1 MIVMKRHRLFILMTV
16 ALLTASYGCND
27 ILDENPK
34 TAFTADYYKTAQG
47 FQDGLNAS
55 YSYLRFQYGSNP
67 ALGLNITG
75 TDEFTFGPEPNYNS
89 SGDNQPHKLMGTY
102 DVTPQAGYLQ
112 VTFNRT
118 FPVINTLN
126 GLVDLAD
133 QVPTFT
139 DQQYRESVAQARY
152 LRAHYYYLL
161 VGHFGAVPLDLG
173 SGELK
178 FNTKPYTGFNRGTN
192 EAERT
197 ELLAKNY
204 QTMIDDLT
212 YASENLPDQ
221 RVSTEFR
228 LFKAVAF
235 HLLAKVYLARH
246 YSALSQPGDAQ
257 KAYDAANEVVSNP
270 GKYGVALQQDF
281 AEVFRQGNDYNSE
294 ILFAAERIPLE
305 YVNNGYLNANAD
317 GIGDGE
323 NMAANCF
330 TSNYEQP
337 LLQGNPG
344 NPLPPLASLPTG
356 FVVGDIIDG
365 RPSASQRPLRKLA
378 PTRWLTETA
387 FADKVNDSR
396 YHGSFRTLW
405 TAATQNTSGSTA
417 YNNFM
422 ASLVQ
427 HGRALGDTAF
437 YLADSPAQA
446 EAMGVILS
454 DPASFGSKYYRV
466 YSSHNWYSNQLYAGP
481 PAPSNVVLV
490 YPSLKKFNDAQ
501 RANPNGSS
509 GRPMPIFRLA
519 ETYLLAA
526 EAAFLTSNA
535 NRAAELINVIRT
547 RAAYRPGLAPG
558 VLTARV
564 TAMQITSGDVTFDFI
579 MDERARELAGEGGRW
594 TDLALRGGS
603 DPNKFISRVNLNE
616 DANGKVQAKH
626 RLRPIPQSQ
635 LDAISDPDKQ
645 KYQNPEY

>member
-1 MIVMKRHRLFILMTV
+1 MKRHRLNILITV
-16 ALLTASYGCND
+16 ALLTASYGCTD
-27 ILDENPK
+27 ILDESPK
-34 TAFTADYYKTAQG
+34 TAFTTDYYKTAQG

-89 SGDNQPHKLMGTY
+89 SGDNLPHKLMGTY

-126 GLVDLAD
+126 GLVEFASA
-133 QVPTFT
+133 VPTFT
-139 DQQYRESVAQARY
+139 EQQYKESVAQARY

-161 VGHFGAVPLDLG
+161 VAHFGAVPLDLG

-192 EAERT
+192 ETERT
-197 ELLAKNY
+197 ELLVKNY
-204 QTMIDDLT
+204 QAMIDDLT

-221 RVSTEFR
+221 RIPSEFR

-246 YSALSQPGDAQ
+246 YSSIAQPGDAQ
-257 KAYDAANEVVSNP
+257 KAYDAANEVVTNL

-294 ILFAAERIPLE
+294 ILLAAERIPLE

-337 LLQGNPG
+337 TLLSPAG
-344 NPLPPLASLPTG
+344 L
-356 FVVGDIIDG
+356 DIIDG
-365 RPSASQRPLRKLA
+365 RPLSFQRPLRKLA

-396 YHGSFRTLW
+396 YHNSFRTVF
-405 TAATQNTSGSTA
+405 TAATQNASGTTA
-417 YNNFM
+417 YNTFINTLTSNGF
-422 ASLVQ
+422 
-427 HGRALGDTAF
+427 ALGDTAF

-446 EAMGVILS
+446 AAMGVNLS
-454 DPASFGSKYYRV
+454 DPASFGNKYYRV

-501 RANPNGSS
+501 RASPNGSS

-526 EAAFLTSNA
+526 EAAFEIGDA
-535 NRAAELINVIRT
+535 PRAAELINEIRT
-547 RAAYRPGLAPG
+547 RAAYRPGLSPAE
-558 VLTARV
+558 LNDRIE
-564 TAMQITSGDVTFDFI
+564 AMEISAGDITFDFI

-594 TDLALRGGS
+594 TDLALRGGA
-603 DPNKFISRVNLNE
+603 DPSKFINRINLNE

-645 KYQNPEY
+645 KYQNPGY